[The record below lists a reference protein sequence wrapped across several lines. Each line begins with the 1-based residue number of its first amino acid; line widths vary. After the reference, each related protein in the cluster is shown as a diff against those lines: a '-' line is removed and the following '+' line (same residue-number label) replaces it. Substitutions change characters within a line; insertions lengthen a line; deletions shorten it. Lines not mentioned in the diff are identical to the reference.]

1 MPRDVEKRRRRKGR
15 EDEEEE
21 EEEGG
26 GEEEEEEE
34 EEGEACA
41 EGFTG
46 LRCETKDV
54 ISTGS
59 VYNRRRAPF
68 SCKLGLS
75 TSYYC

>member
-1 MPRDVEKRRRRKGR
+1 MPREVEKRRRRKGR

-21 EEEGG
+21 EK
-26 GEEEEEEE
+26 EEEEEEE
-34 EEGEACA
+34 EEEGGEACA